1 LIPGLGRKRDKSSPT
16 KKESPRVKLAENFLF
31 GDIFYSRFYYTGKI
45 V

>member
-1 LIPGLGRKRDKSSPT
+1 LIPELGRKRNKSSPT
-16 KKESPRVKLAENFLF
+16 KKELLKVKLAENFLF